1 MSGQGGQGRRPS
13 VSYEER
19 RRPLGPYGEKYDLE
33 LLMKVVKE
41 ERAYDESVKTRVT
54 QEDIRRLLEKK
65 RKRRK

>member
-1 MSGQGGQGRRPS
+1 
-13 VSYEER
+13 
-19 RRPLGPYGEKYDLE
+19 
-33 LLMKVVKE
+33 MKVVKE